1 MRHREDEALWT
12 LAVAAALLAAC
23 APATD
28 RDRYEV
34 GETGSVTLRNHLASE
49 TLYLGGC
56 GHFEYEKRVGQDWV
70 GQGSDTVCVWEG
82 FAEPVAPGA
91 AVVDPIVAREPGTW
105 RLRFP
110 VGLGCSEAAPLSE
123 CASVETLH
131 SNPFEVVAGG
141 CVVTGCSGQLCAEEH
156 LATTCEWL
164 PHYACYRD
172 ARCGR
177 FGADGRC
184 GWERTPELAACLE
197 GSGAPLTPR

>member
-1 MRHREDEALWT
+1 MRHREGRPHWT

-56 GHFEYEKRVGQDWV
+56 GHFEYEKRVGQAWV
-70 GQGSDTVCVWEG
+70 PQGADAVCVWEG
-82 FAEPVAPGA
+82 LAEPLAPGA

-110 VGLGCSEAAPLSE
+110 VGLGCSDAEPLSR
-123 CASVETLH
+123 CASIEAMH
-131 SNPFEVVAGG
+131 SNPFEVVEGG
-141 CVVTGCSGQLCAEEH
+141 CVVTGCSGQLCAEEP
-156 LATTCEWL
+156 LVTTCEWL
-164 PHYACYRD
+164 PHYACYRS

-177 FGADGRC
+177 FGADGSC
-184 GWERTPELAACLE
+184 GWESTSELAACLAAN
-197 GSGAPLTPR
+197 GAPLTPR